1 MTNRDAIMEDHKDK
15 TEKAENKD
23 KKGSRKWKYLLLLL
37 ILIAAAAAGIFLWNY
52 YQKEKQ
58 AVSDRDARMGI
69 MPGMSEEDIQERLNQ
84 TVAEGMMNVSINPSP
99 VFKDGKSKGNLRI
112 ENIKA
117 NHYSYIIT
125 IYLEEGNELV
135 YQSGLLAPGYYIEN
149 AKLKKNLKKG
159 NYPATALFEAYQEG
173 REETIGAAAVKII
186 LRIQN

>member
-1 MTNRDAIMEDHKDK
+1 MEDQ
-15 TEKAENKD
+15 TENKD
-23 KKGSRKWKYLLLLL
+23 EPKKQDDINSKDKPKKKKWKYLLILLL
-37 ILIAAAAAGIFLWNY
+37 IVVLAAAAFWLWNY

-58 AVSDRDARMGI
+58 AASDRDAQMGI

-99 VFKDGKSKGNLRI
+99 VFKNGKSKGNLRI

-125 IYLEEGNELV
+125 IYLEKGNEEV
-135 YQSGLLAPGYYIEN
+135 YRSGLLAPGYYIEN

-159 NYPATALFEAYQEG
+159 NYPATALFEAYQDG

-186 LRIQN
+186 LQIQN